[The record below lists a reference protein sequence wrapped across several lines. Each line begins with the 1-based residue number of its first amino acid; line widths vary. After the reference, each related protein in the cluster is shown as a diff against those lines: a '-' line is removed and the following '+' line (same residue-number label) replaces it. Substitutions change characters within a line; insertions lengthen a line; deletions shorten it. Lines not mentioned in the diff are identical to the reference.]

1 MARKHHLPALDGLR
15 AFAVALVVGH
25 HLSYRALP
33 GGRIGFDV
41 FFVLSGFLIT
51 GILLRE
57 RAERGQVSLAAFY
70 LRRVPALAVMVAVT
84 FAWGLAFGDPDPNR
98 TGSAAFALAY
108 LMDLV
113 REPLLRREPRRAHLV
128 AVSRGALLHRR
139 CCSGRLRPCR
149 RVGGHPGATER
160 AVPFRSD
167 ERGDEDGR
175 EGCKD
180 VALVGIASIV
190 VPHFPSLIYLEI
202 LRQLWLGVFIDP
214 AVAHG
219 ARLTSRTALAA
230 ARAIYPKAL
239 GMGLADP
246 AGVITTRTKPH
257 RHRFISRPATNT
269 MADHSPKSWCA
280 EARPQGCVCTDSPHF
295 GAVFAAHVT
304 STSVCAT

>member
-33 GGRIGFDV
+33 GGRIGVDV

-190 VPHFPSLIYLEI
+190 
-202 LRQLWLGVFIDP
+202 
-214 AVAHG
+214 
-219 ARLTSRTALAA
+219 SRTFRRLSTSKSSGSSGSVSSSIRLLHTGQGSPAAPHWQPRGLSIQRRSGWASQTQRVLSQRAQNRTGIALS
-230 ARAIYPKAL
+230 L
-239 GMGLADP
+239 
-246 AGVITTRTKPH
+246 
-257 RHRFISRPATNT
+257 
-269 MADHSPKSWCA
+269 
-280 EARPQGCVCTDSPHF
+280 ARPPIRWRITRRNL
-295 GAVFAAHVT
+295 GAPRRDHRAAFVRIART
-304 STSVCAT
+304 SEQSLQRM